1 MNTRNYIAID
11 LGAESGRVILG
22 TLSDFHK
29 PGGLRHRRV
38 AIEEIHRFSNGPIA
52 VFGSMRWDLLR
63 LFDEVKAG
71 LRKAAARGLQISS
84 LSTDSWGVDYV
95 LLAGS
100 EPMLGAP
107 FHYRDARTDGALKR
121 AFKKVP
127 AEKIFAETGIQ
138 FMPINTLYQ
147 FIADRK
153 ERAELQKFAEQ
164 FLTIGDYFNY
174 LLCGK
179 RKVDA
184 SNASTTQMYNPR
196 TRKWSQAL
204 IKGFGLPKHIFPPIV
219 PCGAKLGALLPAIAA
234 ETGLKDAQVV
244 ASCSHDTGAAVAA
257 VPAEGRDWAYLS
269 SGTWS
274 LLGIESPEPIITEK
288 SRQYNFTNEVGYG
301 NSIRFLKNIIGLWI
315 VQECRREWAKAGQE
329 YSYEQLTR
337 LAEEAQPLARFI
349 NPAAARFGK
358 PGGMPEKV
366 ASYCRETGQTPPRNA
381 GEIVRCTLESLAML
395 YDKTVQEL
403 VAVTGQTISRLH
415 IVGGG
420 SKNALLNQMAADATR
435 LPVHA
440 GPVEAT
446 AIGNI
451 LIQALALGHLHSLA
465 ALRQVVR
472 DSFPVT
478 VYQPKD
484 LSAWQEAKERFQKLT
499 LGD

>member
-1 MNTRNYIAID
+1 MSTNHYLAID

-22 TLSDFHK
+22 TLS
-29 PGGLRHRRV
+29 GGRV
-38 AIEEIHRFSNGPIA
+38 AIEEIHRFPNGPIQ
-52 VFGSMRWDLLR
+52 VLGSMRWDLLR
-63 LFDEVKAG
+63 LFDEIKAG
-71 LRKAAARGLQISS
+71 LRKVAARGVPIAS

-100 EPMLGAP
+100 EPLLSAP
-107 FHYRDARTDGALKR
+107 YHYRDARTDGLMPK

-127 AEKIFAETGIQ
+127 AAKIFSETGIQ

-153 ERAELQKFAEQ
+153 QRPELQKFAGQ
-164 FLTIGDYFNY
+164 FLTIADYINY
-174 LLCGK
+174 LLCGQ
-179 RKVDA
+179 RKIEV
-184 SNASTTQMYNPR
+184 SLASTTQMYDPR
-196 TRKWSQAL
+196 KRKWSQPL
-204 IKGFGLPKHIFPPIV
+204 IKGFGFPRRIFPPIV
-219 PCGAKLGALLPAIAA
+219 PSGTKLGVLLPELEA
-234 ETGLKDAQVV
+234 ETGLKQLQVV

-257 VPAEGRDWAYLS
+257 VPAEGQDWAYLS

-274 LLGIESPEPIITEK
+274 LLGIESPQPIITEK
-288 SRQYNFTNEVGYG
+288 SLEHNFTNEVGYG
-301 NSIRFLKNIIGLWI
+301 NSIRFLKNISGLWV

-337 LAEEAQPLARFI
+337 LAEEAAPLQRFI
-349 NPAAARFGK
+349 NPAAERFGK

-366 ASYCRETGQTPPRNA
+366 AAYCRETGQTPPQNP
-381 GEIVRCTLESLAML
+381 GEMVRCALESLAML
-395 YDKTVQEL
+395 YDKTAKEI
-403 VAVTGQTISRLH
+403 ATVTGHTIARLH

-420 SKNALLNQMAADATR
+420 TKNTLLNQMAANATQ
-435 LPVHA
+435 LPVLT

-451 LIQALALGHLHSLA
+451 LIQALALGHLPSLA

-478 VYQPKD
+478 AYQPKD
-484 LSAWQEAKERFQKLT
+484 ASAWQAAKERFQKLAVVS
-499 LGD
+499 

>member
-1 MNTRNYIAID
+1 MGTYHYVAVD

-22 TLSDFHK
+22 TLS
-29 PGGLRHRRV
+29 GGRA
-38 AIEEIHRFSNGPIA
+38 AIEEIHRFPNGP
-52 VFGSMRWDLLR
+52 VNVCGSMRWDLLR
-63 LFDEVKAG
+63 LFDEIKAG
-71 LRKAAARGLQISS
+71 LRKVAARGEHISS

-95 LLAGS
+95 LLSGK

-107 FHYRDARTDGALKR
+107 YHYRDARTDGALKK
-121 AFKKVP
+121 AFKTVP

-138 FMPINTLYQ
+138 FMQINTLYQ

-153 ERAELQKFAEQ
+153 QRPELQNFAGQ
-164 FLTIGDYFNY
+164 FLTIGDYINF

-184 SNASTTQMYNPR
+184 SLASTTQMYNPR

-219 PCGAKLGALLPAIAA
+219 PCGAKLGPVLPAIAS
-234 ETGLKDAQVV
+234 ETGLKDVQVV

-257 VPAEGRDWAYLS
+257 VPAEGRDWAFLS

-274 LLGIESPEPIITEK
+274 LLGIESPEPIITEL
-288 SRQYNFTNEVGYG
+288 SRQHNFTNEVGYG
-301 NSIRFLKNIIGLWI
+301 NSVRFLKNIIGLWV

-337 LAEEAQPLARFI
+337 LAEEAAPLKRFI

-366 ASYCRETGQTPPRNA
+366 ASYCRESGQAPPQNP

-395 YDKTVQEL
+395 YDKTVKEITT
-403 VAVTGQTISRLH
+403 VTGQTIARLH

-420 SKNALLNQMAADATR
+420 TKNALLNQMAADATQ
-435 LPVHA
+435 LPVHT

-451 LIQALALGHLHSLA
+451 LIQALALGHLPSLA

-484 LSAWQEAKERFQKLT
+484 ASAWQEAKGRFVKLAVIS
-499 LGD
+499 